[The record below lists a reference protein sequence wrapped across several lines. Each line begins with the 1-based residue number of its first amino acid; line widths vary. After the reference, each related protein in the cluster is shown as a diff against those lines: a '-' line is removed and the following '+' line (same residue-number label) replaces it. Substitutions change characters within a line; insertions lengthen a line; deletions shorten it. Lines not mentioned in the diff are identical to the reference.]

1 MRPALDIAGSY
12 VDEWGSTHDVSPF
25 AWNANTVTQYDN
37 IAQFIIAQNSSDD
50 EWSPDLWS
58 KYNWATDDAGDLF
71 YCQIAYAEATEAD
84 ALAVTDADGSDLA
97 AGCNGFSWTN
107 MTP

>member
-1 MRPALDIAGSY
+1 MRLALDIDGLWTDS
-12 VDEWGSTHDVSPF
+12 WGYDQDVSPF
-25 AWNANTVTQYDN
+25 SWNDNAVTQYDN
-37 IAQFIIAQNSSDD
+37 DAQFIIAQNS
-50 EWSPDLWS
+50 PDSWAPGLWS
-58 KYNWATDDAGDLF
+58 KYNWTTDDDDDLF
-71 YCQIAYAEATEAD
+71 YCQIAYDAATEAD